1 MKEDANTLVLNLPKS
16 CTDEVQPG
24 KTYPLK
30 TCLLHLHLIYGHCRK
45 CRLCCCRVREGG
57 VSGSCASV
65 SCFLTPCATPLRLSF
80 PRNDPL
86 TPELCVRAD
95 GFADGARLRRHVC
108 AVRSTAGASAFR
120 ARAHWRREV
129 CFGEPFVHPFFHA
142 PVPFVCSKPRTNSG
156 DMPAR
161 DQVFRGAR
169 LRRRVFAVWSTTG
182 ASALRV
188 PARRRPFVCSKPRL
202 RTNACGAK
210 CRWLVE

>member
-1 MKEDANTLVLNLPKS
+1 MPTLQAHCLVQTRHCAKDVDTDAENILFADHLGGQGSGCGREFKRIMKEDANTLVLNLPKN

-108 AVRSTAGASAFR
+108 AVRSSAGASAFR
-120 ARAHWRREV
+120 ALA
-129 CFGEPFVHPFFHA
+129 HPFFHA
-142 PVPFVCSKPRTNSG
+142 PAPFVCSKPRTN
-156 DMPAR
+156 
-161 DQVFRGAR
+161 
-169 LRRRVFAVWSTTG
+169 L
-182 ASALRV
+182 
-188 PARRRPFVCSKPRL
+188 
-202 RTNACGAK
+202 
-210 CRWLVE
+210 EEI